1 MAPARRAVEP
11 QLRGLSYN
19 LGEEPL
25 HWKPSK
31 PIPAKVLIERLDKL
45 SKELK
50 TLDQDE
56 TDKDSVAKVAKELA
70 HDNLLEHRDRGV
82 RAFTACCLVDIL
94 RICAP
99 VAPLNKTHLTRV
111 FTCFIASI
119 LPSLSTPSNAYN
131 VQHMYVLNSLSE
143 VKSILLI
150 TELPSP
156 DALVV
161 QLFRKSFDILYS
173 AAKTS
178 TGEQIGQKVLNDLTN
193 LLVCL
198 VDEMQNLPADAVDV
212 IVAPFFLAKA
222 MSVRKDEA
230 EEEDPK
236 QLKLMPKELPPAYN
250 TAKAI
255 CEFVPAKMARYIS
268 QYFNECMIDVSE
280 TMGVARKSTNR
291 KSARVEDS
299 DDEDMQAGPS
309 AAELDDLDK
318 AHQLLREVWRAC
330 PDVLQNV
337 IPQLE
342 AELSVE
348 DVQLRLLA
356 TQTLGDIISGIGSA
370 GPPPSPIMNPS
381 AYPPMMLADAPDS
394 QERAS
399 PLSMPL
405 SLQSFAQTHPG
416 TYHSFLA
423 RQRDKSA
430 IIRAAWAT
438 AVGRIILTS
447 AGGIGLGREDEAQLL
462 KGLASSLGDADEKVR
477 IAGVKVVASFS
488 FRDIITKLAPNGSV
502 TATGSVLGT
511 LSDRVKDVKPFIR
524 VEAMTT
530 LARIWG
536 VAAAEIAAE
545 NDIVSSALGGI
556 PSKIFDCFFTNAN
569 DLIVLLRQVLFE
581 QLVPL
586 DFPPSKIKAT
596 NVGDGQSQGVNQAK
610 SAGQLDRDGIRTERM
625 LIMVR
630 SLDAKSKK
638 AFFAV
643 QSAQPKMSTAMETFL
658 KKCEEYNGGISTDK
672 ATEKHLGMMIDWLS
686 KMLPD
691 PLKASADLW
700 KFAKANFERT
710 YILLRWMIEPESDY
724 GLVRKSIKEFRWK
737 MESEKTLSVGF
748 LETLDPIIYRTALL
762 LYNRSHLPAIVQFS
776 RSDEKGLGDTAHEIL
791 AHISEHTPDIFK
803 VHVKELCK
811 LLEEQAPSQTKRNAP
826 DSVKTLKACA
836 GFARKYPTEMPTDRK
851 FIQTL
856 LAFAE
861 YGSPPQAAKYAVIIL
876 MQATDRKEM
885 HAKDLLLKVIQDWTY
900 GSDHFLT
907 RLATI
912 SQLVLLAPEEAREVT
927 DEILDIVTQQVLLN
941 VRTHTSET
949 DKKWQEGSEV
959 DEECQAKCWALK
971 ILVNNLR
978 ATEDDDE
985 AKELSEPVFKML
997 NLLVSQEGELSKKKD
1012 TPAPHKA
1019 RLRLL
1024 AAQLLLKLCGSKR
1037 FNDVFE
1043 PSDFI
1048 KLACVAQDSLF
1059 PVRRDFID
1067 KLQKYLV
1074 QQRLSNSF
1082 YSINFLMAFEPER
1095 PYREMVSTWLRSRVK
1110 HFHEKVPPETVLEG
1124 SFPRLLSLLAH
1135 HPDFSTD
1142 PQELIDHA
1150 HYIMFFVS
1158 TVVSA
1163 DNLGLVYR
1171 YAERVKQTRDGIKG
1185 ADSDN
1190 LYILSELAQ
1199 SLLRKYAEK
1208 KGWAMQAFPGKL
1220 RLPAKIFA
1228 ALPDHTAAQ
1237 AIADKQYLP
1246 DEVEDLLDGVIRSA
1260 DKKKKRKSTDDG
1272 GNPAVKRVRIEK
1284 SKFAKEPSV
1293 RKVKTPAKEKKAR
1306 IPKTSNVPESERR
1319 RSGRGVVAKEGVSY
1333 ADRDSDEDDEEMWD
1347 GVAKWE
1353 YIKGNGDDERNASGS
1368 EKEGSGGDFEDAD
1381 LDVDMKDVDDAGSDA
1396 VSDAE
1401 PDSASTPATKV
1412 DGKPNGKAKEKFNGK
1427 ANAKI
1432 TTKSTPV
1439 SNTKLRSRATA
1450 KKIST
1455 PPESQT
1461 PEDEEAEESAE
1472 GLVQESS
1479 PPATKAGRKR
1489 TVNKKSPV
1497 KTPVSVSKIPTRAS
1511 RRVNATVAP
1520 ESEAT
1525 EPEKAEDSPLS
1536 ETEASDTEASPV
1548 PKTNGKA
1555 AALKKGA
1562 KGKTAPKEKVKTV
1575 ESRSRAKSKNELR
1588 SSQSTLRASTRTK
1601 GKVAAKAK
1609 GKDVFDMDS
1618 D

>member
-1 MAPARRAVEP
+1 MAPPAQRAVEP

-19 LGEEPL
+19 LEDEPL
-25 HWKPSK
+25 KWKPSK
-31 PIPAKVLIERLDKL
+31 PIPAKVLIGRLDTL

-50 TLDQDE
+50 TLEQDG
-56 TDKDSVAKVAKELA
+56 TDKESFEKVAKVLA
-70 HDNLLEHRDRGV
+70 EGNLLDHKDRGV

-94 RICAP
+94 RVCAP
-99 VAPLNKTHLTRV
+99 VAPLSGSQLARV
-111 FTCFIASI
+111 FTCFITSI
-119 LPSLSTPSNAYN
+119 LPSLSNPSNAYN

-143 VKSILLI
+143 VKSILLV

-156 DALVV
+156 EALVL
-161 QLFRKSFDILYS
+161 QLFTNAFDILYN
-173 AAKTS
+173 AAKPS

-198 VDEMQNLPADAVDV
+198 VDEMHTLPADAVDV

-222 MSVRKDEA
+222 LSVKKDVA
-230 EEEDPK
+230 EEDPR
-236 QLKLMPKELPPAYN
+236 QLILMPKELPPAYN

-280 TMGVARKSTNR
+280 TVGAKKSTHR
-291 KSARVEDS
+291 KLIRADAEDS
-299 DDEDMQAGPS
+299 DDEEMQAGPT
-309 AAELDDLDK
+309 AIELDDLDK

-348 DVQLRLLA
+348 DVRLRLLA

-370 GPPPSPIMNPS
+370 GPPPSPIMDS
-381 AYPPMMLADAPDS
+381 AAFPPMMLADAPDS
-394 QERAS
+394 QLRAS
-399 PLSMPL
+399 PLTMPL
-405 SLQSFAQTHPG
+405 SLQSFTQTHPG

-423 RQRDKSA
+423 RQRDKSS
-430 IIRAAWAT
+430 IIRAAWTT
-438 AVGRIILTS
+438 AIGRIILTS
-447 AGGIGLGREDEAQLL
+447 AGGIGLGREDEVQLL
-462 KGLASSLGDADEKVR
+462 KGLASALGDSDERVR
-477 IAGVKVVASFS
+477 IAGVKAVASFG

-502 TATGSVLGT
+502 RTTGSVLGT

-530 LARIWG
+530 LARMWG

-545 NDIVSSALGGI
+545 NEIVTSALGAI
-556 PSKIFDCFFTNAN
+556 PSKIFDSFFTNQN
-569 DLIVLLRQVLFE
+569 DLIALLRRVLFE

-586 DFPPSKIKAT
+586 NFPPKIKAT
-596 NVGDGQSQGVNQAK
+596 SVGDGQSQGDHQATG
-610 SAGQLDRDGIRTERM
+610 AGQLDPDRIRTERI

-638 AFFAV
+638 AFYAV
-643 QSAQPKMSTAMETFL
+643 QSAQPKMALAMEAFV
-658 KKCEEYNGGISTDK
+658 KKCEEYNNGVSS
-672 ATEKHLGMMIDWLS
+672 EKSVEKQLRMIIDWLS

-691 PLKASADLW
+691 PVKSSEDLW
-700 KFAKANFERT
+700 KYAKWHNSRT
-710 YILLRWMIEPESDY
+710 YTLLRWMMEPESDFSN
-724 GLVRKSIKEFRWK
+724 VRNSIKEFRRRVNEPK
-737 MESEKTLSVGF
+737 APPLSI
-748 LETLDPIIYRTALL
+748 LETMEPLIYRTALL

-811 LLEEQAPSQTKRNAP
+811 LLEEQAPSQMKINAP
-826 DSVKTLKACA
+826 DSAKTLKACA
-836 GFARKYPTEMPTDRK
+836 GFARKYPKEVPSDRK

-876 MQATDRKEM
+876 MQASDRKEM
-885 HAKDLLLKVIQDWTY
+885 HAKDLLSKVVEGWTY

-912 SQLVLLAPEEAREVT
+912 SQLVLLAPEQAHEMT
-927 DEILDIVTQQVLLN
+927 DKILDIVTQQVLLN
-941 VRTHTSET
+941 VRTRASEI
-949 DKKWQEGSEV
+949 DKKWQEASEI

-978 ATEDDDE
+978 ATEDDEE

-997 NLLVSQEGELSKKKD
+997 NLLVCQEGEISKKKD
-1012 TPAPHKA
+1012 TPISHKS

-1024 AAQLLLKLCGSKR
+1024 AAQQLLKLCGSKR

-1059 PVRRDFID
+1059 PVRKGFID

-1074 QQRLSNSF
+1074 RQRLSNSF
-1082 YSINFLMAFEPER
+1082 YPINFLMNFEPER

-1135 HPDFSTD
+1135 HPDFSTE
-1142 PQELIDHA
+1142 PQELVDHT
-1150 HYIMFFVS
+1150 HYIMFYIT
-1158 TVVSA
+1158 TVVNA
-1163 DNLGLVYR
+1163 ENLGLVYR
-1171 YAERVKQTRDGIKG
+1171 YAERVKQARDGINE
-1185 ADSDN
+1185 ADSDK

-1220 RLPAKIFA
+1220 KLPAKIFT
-1228 ALPDHTAAQ
+1228 ALPDHTVAQ

-1246 DEVEDLLDGVIRSA
+1246 DEVEDLLDGVLRSV

-1272 GNPAVKRVRIEK
+1272 GNPTAKKLKTERSK
-1284 SKFAKEPSV
+1284 SSREPLA
-1293 RKVKTPAKEKKAR
+1293 RKPKTPAKEKKAK
-1306 IPKTSNVPESERR
+1306 IPMSSNVPESERR
-1319 RSGRGVVAKEGVSY
+1319 RSGRGVAAKEGVSY
-1333 ADRDSDEDDEEMWD
+1333 ADRDSSEDDEEMWD
-1347 GVAKWE
+1347 GVAEWE
-1353 YIKGNGDDERNASGS
+1353 YIET
-1368 EKEGSGGDFEDAD
+1368 
-1381 LDVDMKDVDDAGSDA
+1381 DVLL
-1396 VSDAE
+1396 
-1401 PDSASTPATKV
+1401 
-1412 DGKPNGKAKEKFNGK
+1412 
-1427 ANAKI
+1427 
-1432 TTKSTPV
+1432 
-1439 SNTKLRSRATA
+1439 KL
-1450 KKIST
+1450 
-1455 PPESQT
+1455 
-1461 PEDEEAEESAE
+1461 
-1472 GLVQESS
+1472 
-1479 PPATKAGRKR
+1479 
-1489 TVNKKSPV
+1489 
-1497 KTPVSVSKIPTRAS
+1497 
-1511 RRVNATVAP
+1511 
-1520 ESEAT
+1520 
-1525 EPEKAEDSPLS
+1525 
-1536 ETEASDTEASPV
+1536 
-1548 PKTNGKA
+1548 
-1555 AALKKGA
+1555 
-1562 KGKTAPKEKVKTV
+1562 
-1575 ESRSRAKSKNELR
+1575 
-1588 SSQSTLRASTRTK
+1588 
-1601 GKVAAKAK
+1601 
-1609 GKDVFDMDS
+1609 
-1618 D
+1618 